1 MRSPSIGDKVKWRCD
16 DDFIFFVEQFLKL
29 KVYILSKVAFYHSQK
44 SFGNL
49 PFLAS
54 LPEMAGSDEV
64 FAHSSVNLEV
74 S

>member
-1 MRSPSIGDKVKWRCD
+1 
-16 DDFIFFVEQFLKL
+16 
-29 KVYILSKVAFYHSQK
+29 
-44 SFGNL
+44 
-49 PFLAS
+49 LAS